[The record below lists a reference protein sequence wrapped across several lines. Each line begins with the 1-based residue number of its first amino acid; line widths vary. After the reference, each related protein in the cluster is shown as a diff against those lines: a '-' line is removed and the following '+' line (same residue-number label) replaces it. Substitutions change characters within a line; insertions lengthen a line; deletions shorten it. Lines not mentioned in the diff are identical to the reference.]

1 MGTFIKNMLEVAH
14 VLILLVSATHA
25 NWENIFSN
33 QQNLQDYLT
42 QPFSNSQGEYST
54 LSITENGQRV
64 TQENILDRENNLMIN
79 IVPAHNGYDTAK
91 YVFDGDSDFM
101 MSVMYVEKSCTI
113 QKNPVGK
120 DIEST
125 FRAFARNHVAYRS
138 GGANMAKPVHVV
150 KKPYKIIKGYMLKL
164 FEIPLKFQPHCP
176 PDFVAYTSHLIDVEN
191 PSMVNGNKSRMGDFY
206 DFFPPTLI
214 HPNMGRSPC
223 VYSDGE
229 GKNITW
235 SNCSNRKFDCDKR
248 TSGYQGCPTGAFNWN
263 CIDRG
268 DSSGCFFKLV
278 PECYDENG
286 LEKQGC
292 LWHIINSN
300 WKCDPCCET
309 ADCGGNLPQC
319 VA

>member
-176 PDFVAYTSHLIDVEN
+176 PDFVAYTSHLIETSEHLDIRVVQLVLLIGIVLIEVI
-191 PSMVNGNKSRMGDFY
+191 PVAAFSSSSLSVLMKMVWKNK
-206 DFFPPTLI
+206 
-214 HPNMGRSPC
+214 
-223 VYSDGE
+223 V
-229 GKNITW
+229 
-235 SNCSNRKFDCDKR
+235 
-248 TSGYQGCPTGAFNWN
+248 A
-263 CIDRG
+263 
-268 DSSGCFFKLV
+268 
-278 PECYDENG
+278 
-286 LEKQGC
+286 
-292 LWHIINSN
+292 
-300 WKCDPCCET
+300 
-309 ADCGGNLPQC
+309 CGIL
-319 VA
+319 